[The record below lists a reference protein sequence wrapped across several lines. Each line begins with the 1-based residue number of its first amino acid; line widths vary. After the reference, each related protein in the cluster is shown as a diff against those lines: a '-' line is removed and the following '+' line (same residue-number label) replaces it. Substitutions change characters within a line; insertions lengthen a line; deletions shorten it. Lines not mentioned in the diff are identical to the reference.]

1 MIQRFP
7 FGRTGHLSSRTIFGA
22 AALGEVSQT
31 EADQTIDLLLE
42 HGVNH
47 IDTAAS
53 YGHSELLLGPS
64 MERYREEFFL
74 ATKTGER
81 TYTKSKESI
90 HRSLERLRTSQIDLL
105 QLHCLIDPQEWEVAM
120 GPGGVLEAAVEARAQ
135 GLVRFIGVTGH
146 GTSVARQHLLSLER
160 FDFDSVLLPWN
171 YPMQQNQ
178 QYAREFNVLVDLC
191 EQKNVAVQTIKSTC
205 RRPWGEQKQSRA
217 TWYQPM
223 EDQADIDLAVHW
235 VLGRPNLFLNTAGD
249 IHLLP
254 RTLDAASRFDASSP
268 STAEMDELLRK
279 AAMEP
284 LFV

>member
-1 MIQRFP
+1 MIERFP

-22 AALGEVSQT
+22 AALSEVSQT
-31 EADQTIDLLLE
+31 EADHTVDLLLG

-53 YGHSELLLGPS
+53 YGNSELLLGPS
-64 MERYREEFFL
+64 MERYREHFFL

-81 TYTKSKESI
+81 TYAKAKESI
-90 HRSLERLRTSQIDLL
+90 HRSLERLRTSQVDLL
-105 QLHCLIDPQEWEVAM
+105 QLHCLVDPDEWETAL
-120 GPGGVLEAAVEARAQ
+120 GPGGALEAAVEAREQ

-160 FDFDSVLLPWN
+160 FDFDSILLPWN
-171 YPMQQNQ
+171 YPMQQNT
-178 QYAREFNVLVDLC
+178 QYAREFNKLVDLC

-223 EDQADIDLAVHW
+223 EDQEDIDLAVHW
-235 VLGRPNLFLNTAGD
+235 VMGRPNLFLNTAGD

-254 RTLDAASRFDASSP
+254 RTLDAASRFKESP
-268 STAEMDELLRK
+268 TEAKMDELLK
-279 AAMEP
+279 NAALEP